1 MEETIRNGCVA
12 TKLKL
17 TNAKKDVKECIRLLL
32 LILNY
37 TETEQM
43 LTEDEQNTIKLIILY
58 RQCQQ
63 MQDDL
68 FNAFLELQ
76 VNSDRLLASFRNCLT
91 RIHNTVKYRTAIAIE
106 HIFVSLY
113 FCIFISEDAVGV
125 IIPIGPFIRTPKDL
139 RPMA

>member
-17 TNAKKDVKECIRLLL
+17 TNATKDVKECIKLLL

-37 TETEQM
+37 TDTDCERTF
-43 LTEDEQNTIKLIILY
+43 TEDKQNTIKLIILY

-63 MQDDL
+63 MQEDL
-68 FNAFLELQ
+68 FNAFLDVQ
-76 VNSDRLLASFRNCLT
+76 VNCDRLLANFRNCLT

-113 FCIFISEDAVGV
+113 SFNFVWCGRV
-125 IIPIGPFIRTPKDL
+125 
-139 RPMA
+139 

>member
-17 TNAKKDVKECIRLLL
+17 TKAKKDVKECIKLLL

-37 TETEQM
+37 TDTEQT
-43 LTEDEQNTIKLIILY
+43 LTEDKQNIIKLIILY

-68 FNAFLELQ
+68 FHTFLDVQ
-76 VNSDRLLASFRNCLT
+76 VNCDRLLANFRNCLT

-113 FCIFISEDAVGV
+113 FPSFVWKDAAGV
-125 IIPIGPFIRTPKDL
+125 FNAK
-139 RPMA
+139 

>member
-1 MEETIRNGCVA
+1 MEESIRNGCVA

-37 TETEQM
+37 TETEQI
-43 LTEDEQNTIKLIILY
+43 LTEDKQNTIKLIILY

-63 MQDDL
+63 MQDDS
-68 FNAFLELQ
+68 FNAFLDIQ
-76 VNSDRLLASFRNCLT
+76 VNCDRLLANFRNCLT

-113 FCIFISEDAVGV
+113 FFQFYCNIRIFNGDW
-125 IIPIGPFIRTPKDL
+125 
-139 RPMA
+139 